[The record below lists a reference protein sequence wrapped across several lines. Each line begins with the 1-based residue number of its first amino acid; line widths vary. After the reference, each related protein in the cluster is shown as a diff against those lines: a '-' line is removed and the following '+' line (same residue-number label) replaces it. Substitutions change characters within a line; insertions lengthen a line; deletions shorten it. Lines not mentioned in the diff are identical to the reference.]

1 MTKEEI
7 LDKLVQDIRLRG
19 LSENTVAEY
28 RTKAR
33 VFMEHFGKP
42 ADQMGEAEFRDFLRY
57 LQEERELSPASIN
70 TYNSGLRFLY
80 EVTLE
85 LDLNYKRIPRAKEP
99 ILLPN
104 IMTVTEVQRFFEAID
119 DLRYKAIFLTVYG
132 SGLRLREI
140 RHLRISDVDS
150 EQMRLFIYQSKGKKD
165 RFAVLSQTSL
175 TALREYWKAYRPS
188 HANGYLFLNRASTD
202 CISDRAIQDAFAK
215 YRNLAELKCHATVH
229 TLRHSYATHLLESG
243 VSIFYI
249 RQLLGHKTIGS
260 TTRYLH
266 VASTDIMKTKS
277 PLDTIT
283 EKKKR
288 GRPCKVTANG

>member
-19 LSENTVAEY
+19 LSEDTVAEY
-28 RTKAR
+28 HTKAR
-33 VFMEHFGKP
+33 VFMEYFDKP
-42 ADQMGEAEFRDFLRY
+42 ADQMGEAEFREFLQY
-57 LQEERELSPASIN
+57 LQDERKLSPASIN

-85 LDLNYKRIPRAKEP
+85 QNLNYKRIPRVKEP

-104 IMTVTEVQRFFEAID
+104 IMTVKEIEKFFGVID

-132 SGLRLREI
+132 SGLRLREV
-140 RHLRISDVDS
+140 RHLRVSDVDS

-175 TALREYWKAYRPS
+175 TVLREYWKAYRPN
-188 HANGYLFLNRASTD
+188 HPEGYLFLNRTD
-202 CISDRAIQDAFAK
+202 TECISNRAIQDAFKK
-215 YRNLAELKCHATVH
+215 YRDRAQLTCQATVH

-249 RQLLGHKTIGS
+249 RQLLGHATIWT

-277 PLDTIT
+277 PLDTMT

-288 GRPCKVTANG
+288 GRPRKVVADD

>member
-19 LSENTVAEY
+19 LSEDTVTEY
-28 RTKAR
+28 HTKAR

-42 ADQMGEAEFRDFLRY
+42 ADQMGEAEFRDFLRH
-57 LQEERELSPASIN
+57 LQEERKLSPASIN

-85 LDLNYKRIPRAKEP
+85 QNLNYKRIPRAKEP

-104 IMTVTEVQRFFEAID
+104 IMTVNEVQKFFSVID

-165 RFAVLSQTSL
+165 RLAVLSKTSL
-175 TALREYWKAYRPS
+175 TALREYWKAYRPN
-188 HANGYLFLNRASTD
+188 HPEGYLFLNRAGTD
-202 CISDRAIQDAFAK
+202 CITDRAIQDAFAK
-215 YRNLAELKCHATVH
+215 YRDRAKLKSHATVH

-249 RQLLGHKTIGS
+249 RQLLGHATIWT

-266 VASTDIMKTKS
+266 VANTDIMKTKS
-277 PLDTIT
+277 PLDALT

-288 GRPCKVTANG
+288 GRPRKVTAND

>member
-19 LSENTVAEY
+19 LSEDTVAEY
-28 RTKAR
+28 HTKAR
-33 VFMEHFGKP
+33 VFMEYFDKP
-42 ADQMGEAEFRDFLRY
+42 ADQMGEAEFRKFLQY
-57 LQEERELSPASIN
+57 LQDERKLSPASIN

-85 LDLNYKRIPRAKEP
+85 QNLNYKRIPRVKEP

-104 IMTVTEVQRFFEAID
+104 IMTVKEIEKFFGVID

-132 SGLRLREI
+132 SGLRLREV
-140 RHLRISDVDS
+140 RHLRVSDVDS

-175 TALREYWKAYRPS
+175 TVLREYWKAYRPN
-188 HANGYLFLNRASTD
+188 HPEGYLFLNRAGTE
-202 CISDRAIQDAFAK
+202 CISNRAIQDAFKK
-215 YRNLAELKCHATVH
+215 YRDRALLTCQATVH

-249 RQLLGHKTIGS
+249 RQLLGHATIWT

-277 PLDTIT
+277 PLDTMT

-288 GRPCKVTANG
+288 GRPRKVVADD

>member
-19 LSENTVAEY
+19 LSEDTVAEY
-28 RTKAR
+28 HTKAR
-33 VFMEHFGKP
+33 VFMDHFDKP
-42 ADQMGEAEFRDFLRY
+42 ADQMGEAEFREFLQY
-57 LQEERELSPASIN
+57 LQDERKLSPASIN

-85 LDLNYKRIPRAKEP
+85 QNLNYKRIPRVKEP

-104 IMTVTEVQRFFEAID
+104 IMTVKEIEKFFGVID

-132 SGLRLREI
+132 SGLRLREV
-140 RHLRISDVDS
+140 RHLRVSDVDS

-165 RFAVLSQTSL
+165 RFSVLSQTSL
-175 TALREYWKAYRPS
+175 TVLREYWKAYRPN
-188 HANGYLFLNRASTD
+188 HPEGYLFLNRAGTE
-202 CISDRAIQDAFAK
+202 CISNRAIQDAFKK
-215 YRNLAELKCHATVH
+215 YRDRALLTCQATVH

-249 RQLLGHKTIGS
+249 RQLLGHATIWT

-277 PLDTIT
+277 PLDTMT

-288 GRPCKVTANG
+288 GRPRKVVAND

>member
-1 MTKEEI
+1 
-7 LDKLVQDIRLRG
+7 
-19 LSENTVAEY
+19 
-28 RTKAR
+28 
-33 VFMEHFGKP
+33 
-42 ADQMGEAEFRDFLRY
+42 MGEAEFRDFLRY
-57 LQEERELSPASIN
+57 LQEERKLSPASIN

-85 LDLNYKRIPRAKEP
+85 QNFNYKRIPRAKEP

-104 IMTVTEVQRFFEAID
+104 IMTVTEVQKLFEVID

-132 SGLRLREI
+132 SGLRLREV

-175 TALREYWKAYRPS
+175 TALREYWKAYRPN
-188 HANGYLFLNRASTD
+188 HPEGYLFLNRTGSD

-215 YRNLAELKCHATVH
+215 YRDCAKLNCRATVH

-266 VASTDIMKTKS
+266 VATTDILKTKS
-277 PLDTIT
+277 PLDTLVV
-283 EKKKR
+283 KKKR
-288 GRPCKVTANG
+288 GRSRKVAANG